1 MASIRERVDASGKKS
16 FHVQIR
22 LQGFPPQTKTFD
34 TKTEAK
40 RWAQYVE
47 TELRAGRYM
56 PLARAQRRTVKDM
69 LEEYRLRVLIPLK
82 PKRVR
87 DQGPQLDWWIKKIGH
102 YSLADITAE
111 PIGRARDELLTKPI
125 PSPAKQ
131 QPADGDGSV
140 MVKGKPKLR
149 APATAVR
156 YMAVL
161 SHAFNVAVKEWEW
174 LPSSPMT
181 KVKKPKV
188 ANGRVR
194 YLTADE
200 LERLRAAA
208 RLSANRYLAP
218 AIEIA
223 VATGMRHG
231 EMMGLRWRDVLIEDD
246 DEHALILLEETK
258 NGERRGVPL
267 TGQGLV
273 AFKTLRDMHRQAN
286 RGTVKA
292 DELLFPSAAK
302 PKPDEKPKAM
312 ELRSSWNT
320 ALTKAGIKDFRFHD
334 LRHTTA
340 SYLAMNGATAPE
352 IAEVLGHKDLQMVKR
367 YSHLSKAHITGVL
380 SRMNASMLGAESGK
394 QPGEADEATPIS

>member
-1 MASIRERVDASGKKS
+1 MASIRERVSADGKKS
-16 FHVQIR
+16 FHVQVR
-22 LQGFPPQTKTFD
+22 LQGFPPQTKSFD

-56 PLARAQRRTVKDM
+56 PVARAQRRTVKDM
-69 LEEYRLRVLIPLK
+69 LEEYRQRVLIPLK

-87 DQGPQLDWWIKKIGH
+87 DQGPQLDWWISKIGH

-125 PSPAKQ
+125 PSPAKRP
-131 QPADGDGSV
+131 PADGDGSV

-174 LPSSPMT
+174 LPASPMT

-194 YLTADE
+194 YLTSDE

-208 RLSANRYLAP
+208 RLSPNRFLAP
-218 AIEIA
+218 VIEIA
-223 VATGMRHG
+223 IATGMRQG
-231 EMMGLRWRDVLIEDD
+231 ELMGLRWRDVLLDD
-246 DEHALILLEETK
+246 DDQHALILLEETK

-273 AFKTLRDMHRQAN
+273 AFKSLRDAHRQSN
-286 RGTVKA
+286 RGAVKA
-292 DELLFPSAAK
+292 DELLFPSSAVPKPHEK
-302 PKPDEKPKAM
+302 PKPM
-312 ELRSSWNT
+312 ELRSAWNT
-320 ALTKAGIKDFRFHD
+320 VLKKAGIEDFRFHD

-340 SYLAMNGATAPE
+340 SYLAMEGATAPE

-367 YSHLSKAHITGVL
+367 YAHLSKAHITGVL
-380 SRMNASMLGAESGK
+380 ARMNESK
-394 QPGEADEATPIS
+394 LATKPENDRD